1 MRIFPFAAL
10 TVCLCATT
18 AIAQTDLAPSAN
30 VVTGP
35 AVVNWTASVD
45 RTSLIEKINVTT
57 VSKRARANM
66 GAKRCQARKRH
77 CTATGRRQRVE
88 FDGPSTPYN
97 LPPNLGFG
105 FGTGL

>member
-35 AVVNWTASVD
+35 AVVNGTASVD